1 MTDTLTKRY
10 IEARRTLIERRFA
23 KMNDMQRK
31 AVVTTEGPL
40 LILAG
45 AGSGK
50 TTVLINR
57 IANILTFGRGYESE
71 QMPSYITEDDI
82 DLIEAAVRSGDAASD
97 DICRLLSDNIP
108 KPWEI
113 TAITFTNKA
122 AGELKARLVNMLG
135 ESGNDVKASTF
146 HSYCVRI
153 LRSEIEH
160 LGYKN
165 GFVIYDSDDSQK
177 IIKSV
182 LKELN
187 LDDKQFP
194 PRSLAAKFGEFKDKL
209 ESPEDVAAR
218 AQSGGEY
225 NLKKIA
231 VIYGE
236 YQKKLFAANALDFDD
251 IITLTVKLFRQ
262 NPEVLKK
269 YQRRCRYVM
278 VDEYQDTNRSQYQLV
293 AMLSGGYGNLCVVG
307 DDDQSIYAFRGATIE
322 NILSFEEQF
331 PNAKVIRLEQ
341 NYRSTQNILTAAN
354 KVIAQNKGRKGK
366 NLWTAAG
373 DGDKIVLHTAYDER
387 DEANAIADAIA
398 KGHRNGRSY
407 TDFAVLYRL
416 NAQSQ
421 TVESALVSAG
431 IPYKVVG
438 GTRFFDRKEIKDI
451 IAYLSII
458 HNPDDTLRLNRI
470 INEPKRS
477 IGAATM
483 QTAEEI
489 SQVLGMGL
497 FDVIAHAE
505 DYAPLSKKAKPLMQF
520 ASMMQQLMDSASV
533 TPLDELL
540 DELLDETGYRAMLLE
555 EGIQGQTRLENIEE
569 LKTTIKRYES
579 ETEEPTLGGFL
590 EEVAL
595 YTDLDSYDADS
606 DAATLMTLHAA
617 KGLEFPVVFIPGME
631 EGVFPG
637 VRALGDAAQLE
648 EERRLAYVGITRA
661 KESLTIM
668 HAKRRMLFGQ
678 TTYGRVSRFVGD
690 IPTELIKQEG
700 RRPENTASTSSA
712 FGGRAASGGGY
723 SGGYGSFGQS
733 SHSAGSSSFAS
744 QSSFS
749 SSAKKPA
756 AAAAKVDFTKGD
768 RVMHRVFGE
777 GVILNATPMG
787 GDCML
792 EVEFGKVG
800 KKKIMAAFARLEKI

>member
-1 MTDTLTKRY
+1 MSENMRERY
-10 IEARRTLIERRFA
+10 IKVRRALIERRFS

-57 IANILTFGRGYESE
+57 IANILMFGNGYESE
-71 QMPSYITEDDI
+71 YMPAFITEDDI
-82 DLIEAAVRSGDAASD
+82 ELLEAANRSSEPDWGSLYP
-97 DICRLLSDNIP
+97 LLRENVP
-108 KPWEI
+108 QPWQI

-122 AGELKARLVNMLG
+122 AGELRSRLADMLG
-135 ESGNDVKASTF
+135 EAGNDIKASTF
-146 HSYCVRI
+146 HSACVKI

-160 LGYKN
+160 LGYKS
-165 GFVIYDSDDSQK
+165 GFVIYDADDCQK
-177 IIKSV
+177 VIKSV

-194 PRSLAAKFGEFKDKL
+194 PRSVSARIGEFKDRM
-209 ESPEDVAAR
+209 ETPQQVADR
-218 AQSGGEY
+218 AAAGEFH
-225 NLKKIA
+225 LKRIA
-231 VIYGE
+231 AIYDE

-251 IITLTVKLFRQ
+251 IITLTVRLFEQ
-262 NPEVLKK
+262 HPDVLQK

-278 VDEYQDTNRSQYQLV
+278 VDEYQDTNRSQYKLV
-293 AMLSGGYGNLCVVG
+293 SMLSGGYNNLCVVG

-322 NILSFEEQF
+322 NILSFENQYSG
-331 PNAKVIRLEQ
+331 AKVIRLEQ

-354 KVIAQNKGRKGK
+354 KVIARNKGRKGK
-366 NLWTAAG
+366 NLWTSAG
-373 DGDKIVLHTAYDER
+373 DGDKIVCYTSYDER
-387 DEANAIADAIA
+387 DEANAIADAIV
-398 KGHRNGRSY
+398 KEHRNGTSY
-407 TDFAVLYRL
+407 NDFAVLYRL

-431 IPYKVVG
+431 VPYKVVG
-438 GTRFFDRKEIKDI
+438 GTKFFDRKEIKDV
-451 IAYLSII
+451 IAYLSIL

-483 QTAEEI
+483 QSAGEI
-489 SQVLGMGL
+489 AQVLGLGL
-497 FDVIAHAE
+497 FEVIAHAE

-540 DELLDETGYRAMLLE
+540 DELLDMTGYRAMLIA

-569 LKTTIKRYES
+569 LKTTMKRYES
-579 ETEEPTLGGFL
+579 ETDEPTLGGFL

-595 YTDLDSYDADS
+595 YTDLDSYDTDS
-606 DAATLMTLHAA
+606 DAVTLMTLHAA

-631 EGVFPG
+631 EGVFPSH
-637 VRALGDAAQLE
+637 RALGEEQQLE

-661 KESLTIM
+661 KRSLTLLY
-668 HAKRRMLFGQ
+668 AKRRMLFGQ
-678 TTYGRVSRFVGD
+678 TTYGRPSRFLTE
-690 IPTELIKQEG
+690 IPDELIKKEG
-700 RRPENTASTSSA
+700 RRTESSSPSAAFGSRSSA
-712 FGGRAASGGGY
+712 
-723 SGGYGSFGQS
+723 YGSDISFGSYGKTAAQTK
-733 SHSAGSSSFAS
+733 GTSFAS
-744 QSSFS
+744 SSGIG
-749 SSAKKPA
+749 SAKKQA
-756 AAAAKVDFTKGD
+756 ATQAASDFSKGD
-768 RVMHRVFGE
+768 RVRHRVFGE
-777 GVILNATPMG
+777 GSILSVTPMG

-792 EVEFGKVG
+792 EVQFDKIG
-800 KKKIMAAFARLEKI
+800 KKKIMATFARLEKL

>member
-1 MTDTLTKRY
+1 
-10 IEARRTLIERRFA
+10 
-23 KMNDMQRK
+23 
-31 AVVTTEGPL
+31 
-40 LILAG
+40 
-45 AGSGK
+45 
-50 TTVLINR
+50 
-57 IANILTFGRGYESE
+57 TFGRGYESE

-82 DLIEAAVRSGDAASD
+82 DLIEAAVRSGDAPSD
-97 DICRLLSDNIP
+97 DICRLLADNIP
-108 KPWEI
+108 RPWEI

-160 LGYKN
+160 LGYKS

-278 VDEYQDTNRSQYQLV
+278 VDEYQDTNRSQYRLV
-293 AMLSGGYGNLCVVG
+293 SMLAGGYNNLCVVG

-322 NILSFEEQF
+322 NILSFEQQYT
-331 PNAKVIRLEQ
+331 NSRVIRLEQ
-341 NYRSTQNILTAAN
+341 NYRSTQNILSAAN
-354 KVIAQNKGRKGK
+354 NVIAKNTGRKGK
-366 NLWTAAG
+366 TLWTAAG
-373 DGDKIVLHTAYDER
+373 DGEKITFFTAYDER
-387 DEANAIADAIA
+387 DEANAIADHIV
-398 KGHRNGRSY
+398 KSHREGGSY
-407 TDFAVLYRL
+407 SDFAVLYRM

-421 TVESALVSAG
+421 AVESALVSAG

-438 GTRFFDRKEIKDI
+438 GTKFFDRKEIKDI
-451 IAYLSII
+451 IAYLSVLQ
-458 HNPDDTLRLNRI
+458 NPDDALRLNRI

-477 IGAATM
+477 IGDATM
-483 QTAEEI
+483 ASVEEI
-489 SQVLGMGL
+489 SQVLGVSI
-497 FDVIAHAE
+497 FEVISHAE
-505 DYAPLSKKAKPLMQF
+505 DYAPIAKKAKPLMQF
-520 ASMMQQLMDSASV
+520 ASMMQELMDSAAI

-540 DELLDETGYRAMLLE
+540 DELLEVSGYRAMLIA
-555 EGIQGQTRLENIEE
+555 EGVQGQTRLENIEE
-569 LKTTIKRYES
+569 LKTTMKRYIE
-579 ETEEPTLGGFL
+579 ETEEPSLGGFL

-595 YTDLDSYDADS
+595 YTDMDSYDNES
-606 DAATLMTLHAA
+606 DAVTLMTLHAA
-617 KGLEFPVVFIPGME
+617 KGLEFSTVFIPGME
-631 EGVFPG
+631 EGIFPSE
-637 VRALGDAAQLE
+637 RTMLDQTQLE

-661 KESLTIM
+661 KKKLM
-668 HAKRRMLFGQ
+668 VFFARRRMLFGR
-678 TTYGRVSRFVGD
+678 TVYGKPSRFLKDVPEELVSR
-690 IPTELIKQEG
+690 EG
-700 RRPENTASTSSA
+700 RKAESS
-712 FGGRAASGGGY
+712 FSQFGGGY
-723 SGGYGSFGQS
+723 VAENGSYVGAYSAPRRQS
-733 SHSAGSSSFAS
+733 DDYSPVELASKSSIGSAA
-744 QSSFS
+744 
-749 SSAKKPA
+749 KPA
-756 AAAAKVDFTKGD
+756 AAASSGSGFKKGD
-768 RVMHRVFGE
+768 RVRHRVFKDGT
-777 GVILNATPMG
+777 VITATP
-787 GDCML
+787 
-792 EVEFGKVG
+792 
-800 KKKIMAAFARLEKI
+800 